1 MAYRRFSLSEVLET
15 FQLEEIHE
23 KDLKLDALVE
33 PSDWI
38 RQTLSYSLKVAYVS
52 EKSRSEAIVMP
63 ILLELQNINN
73 QSFAIYSGANLD
85 ADKKQSLNGECDFVL
100 SKSIQSVEITAPIFC
115 LTEAKDGVIPKS
127 WGQCIAQMVGA
138 KIYNE
143 KHKKNFTTIYGCVTN
158 GDTWQ
163 FMKLSDNQ
171 IVIYDTVYYLNELS
185 KILGVFQ
192 TIINQY

>member
-1 MAYRRFSLSEVLET
+1 MAYSRFSLSEVLGV
-15 FQLEEIHE
+15 FQLEEVHE
-23 KDLKLDALVE
+23 RDLKVDELIE
-33 PSDWI
+33 PSAWLK
-38 RQTLSYSLKVAYVS
+38 QTLSYSLKVAYVS

-100 SKSIQSVEITAPIFC
+100 SKSIQSIEITVPIFC
-115 LTEAKDGVIPKS
+115 LVEAKDGVIPKS

-143 KHKKNFTTIYGCVTN
+143 KHKKYFDTIYGCVTN

-163 FMKLSDNQ
+163 FMKLTDNQ
-171 IVIYDTVYYLNELS
+171 VVIYDSVYYLNELP
-185 KILGVFQ
+185 KILGAFQ